1 MMSRLKRGILIIGA
15 TLASLW
21 LLTACQQE
29 SEVERM
35 AQEEEAYNAAN
46 PLPEFVPGDMQ
57 NYIGHLQTLSSN
69 EFEGRAPGTK
79 GETLT
84 LDYLTEQF
92 SALGV
97 GPGYE
102 DENGPSYLQPV
113 PMVEIT
119 NTSRTEMSLSH
130 ADQTWAFT
138 YPEQMI
144 IGSRR
149 LGNQAHGV
157 TDSEVVFVGYGVVAP
172 EYGWNDYAGIDVT
185 GKTVVILVND
195 PGFATEDPELFNGRA
210 MTYYGRWTYKYEEA
224 ARQGAAAAIIVHDT
238 APASYPWEV
247 VINSWS
253 GAQFELASDS
263 DAVVSAL
270 EGWITIDAARE
281 LFAKSGQDFDAL
293 HEAARSVDFEAVS
306 LNTTMTAEVTN
317 NIRRGISYN
326 FVAKIEGQTRPDEA
340 VVYMGHWD
348 HLGRTLQ
355 FSGSAGIYNGAI
367 DNASGTAGLIEIAR
381 MYSEAGA
388 PDRTVIFLAVTL
400 EEYGLLGSRYY
411 ANNPVI
417 PTNQTVA
424 AINMDALSLVG
435 PTEDVVVVGYGS
447 SELEDILKRAV
458 VLQDREVVPEPTPEG
473 GFYYRS
479 DHFNFA
485 RVGVPA
491 LYAKGG
497 IRHRELGEEYGIAWN
512 AEYRDVAYHKPA
524 DEFNP
529 EWDFRG
535 VMEDLGLLYVVG
547 RYLSDND
554 QWPDWY
560 QGNEFKAIRDADMAN
575 K

>member
-1 MMSRLKRGILIIGA
+1 MPKFNPLLLSLGA
-15 TLASLW
+15 AALVTTLA
-21 LLTACQQE
+21 ACQQTND
-29 SEVERM
+29 VEEI
-35 AQEEEAYNAAN
+35 AKQEIAYDKAH
-46 PLPEFVPGDMQ
+46 PLPQPVMGDAAS
-57 NYIGHLQTLSSN
+57 YAAHLETLSSDA
-69 EFEGRAPGTK
+69 FGGRAPGTS
-79 GETLT
+79 GEQMT

-92 SALGV
+92 DAMGFE
-97 GPGYE
+97 PGYVG
-102 DENGPSYLQPV
+102 DEGPSYRQPV

-119 NTSRTEMSLSH
+119 NQSRTAMTLTHGDE
-130 ADQTWAFT
+130 TWAFN
-138 YPEQMI
+138 YPEHMI

-149 LGNQAHGV
+149 LGNEAHGV

-172 EYGWNDYAGIDVT
+172 EYNWNDYAGLDVE

-195 PGFATEDPELFNGRA
+195 PGFATADPELFNGRA

-281 LFAKSGQDFDAL
+281 LFAKSGLDFDAL
-293 HEAARSVDFEAVS
+293 HEAAKSPTFEAVS
-306 LNTTMTAEVTN
+306 LNTTMSAEVTN
-317 NIRRGISYN
+317 AIRRGISYN
-326 FVAKIEGQTRPDEA
+326 FVAQMTGDTRPEEA
-340 VVYMGHWD
+340 VVYMAHWD

-355 FSGSAGIYNGAI
+355 VPGSAGIYNGAI
-367 DNASGTAGLIEIAR
+367 DNASGTAGLLEIAR
-381 MYSEAGA
+381 MYATVGA
-388 PDRTVIFLAVTL
+388 PERTVLFVAVTL

-447 SELEDILKRAV
+447 SELEDILARAV

-497 IRHRELGEEYGIAWN
+497 IRHREFGEAYGIEWN
-512 AEYRDVAYHKPA
+512 ETYRNVAYHKPA
-524 DEFNP
+524 DEFDP
-529 EWDFRG
+529 DWDFRG
-535 VMEDLGLLYVVG
+535 VIEDLELLYVVG
-547 RYLSDND
+547 RYLSEND

-560 QGNEFKAIRDADMAN
+560 EGNEFKAIRDRDRAGQ
-575 K
+575 

>member
-1 MMSRLKRGILIIGA
+1 
-15 TLASLW
+15 
-21 LLTACQQE
+21 
-29 SEVERM
+29 
-35 AQEEEAYNAAN
+35 
-46 PLPEFVPGDMQ
+46 
-57 NYIGHLQTLSSN
+57 
-69 EFEGRAPGTK
+69 
-79 GETLT
+79 

-92 SALGV
+92 SAMGFA
-97 GPGYE
+97 PGYE
-102 DENGPSYLQPV
+102 GEDGPTYLQPV

-119 NTSRTEMSLSH
+119 NQSRTAMSLIH
-130 ADQTWAFT
+130 NDETWDFT
-138 YPEQMI
+138 YPEEMI

-149 LGNQAHGV
+149 LGDQAHGV

-172 EYGWNDYAGIDVT
+172 EYNWNDYEGIDVT

-195 PGFATEDPELFNGRA
+195 PGFATQDPELFNGRA

-270 EGWITIDAARE
+270 EGWITIDAART
-281 LFAKSGQDFDAL
+281 LFAKSGLDFDAL
-293 HEAARSVDFEAVS
+293 HDAARSVDFEAVS

-317 NIRRGISYN
+317 SIRRGISYN
-326 FVAKIEGQTRPDEA
+326 FVAKMEGSTRPDEA
-340 VVYMGHWD
+340 IVYMAHWD

-355 FSGSAGIYNGAI
+355 VSGSAGIYNGAI
-367 DNASGTAGLIEIAR
+367 DNASGTAGLMEIAR
-381 MYSEAGA
+381 MFAEAGT
-388 PDRTVIFLAVTL
+388 PERTVLFLAVTL

-435 PTEDVVVVGYGS
+435 PTEDVVVVGFGS
-447 SELEDILKRAV
+447 SELENILDRAIIV
-458 VLQDREVVPEPTPEG
+458 QGRKMVPEPTPEG

-497 IRHRELGEEYGIAWN
+497 IRHREFGEDFGIAWN
-512 AEYRDVAYHKPA
+512 ADYRDIRYHKTA
-524 DEFNP
+524 DEFDP
-529 EWDFRG
+529 DWDFRG
-535 VMEDLGLLYVVG
+535 VIEDLELLYVVG
-547 RYLSDND
+547 RYLSEND
-554 QWPDWY
+554 QWPEWY
-560 QGNEFKAIRDADMAN
+560 EGNEFKSIRDQDRAGQ
-575 K
+575 

>member
-1 MMSRLKRGILIIGA
+1 MSTRKRSWMLLTA
-15 TLASLW
+15 ASFMAVA
-21 LLTACQQE
+21 LTACQQYE
-29 SEVERM
+29 EVERE
-35 AQEEEAYNAAN
+35 AQEEIAYNAAN
-46 PLPEFVPGDMQ
+46 PLPPMVPGDAQ
-57 NYIGHLQTLSSN
+57 NYIGHLQTLSSD
-69 EFEGRAPGTK
+69 EFGGRAPGTQ
-79 GETLT
+79 GEVLT

-92 SALGV
+92 SAMGFA
-97 GPGYE
+97 PGYE
-102 DENGPSYLQPV
+102 GEDGPTYLQPV

-119 NTSRTEMSLSH
+119 NQSRTSMAMSHNDESWDLN
-130 ADQTWAFT
+130 
-138 YPEQMI
+138 YPEDMI

-149 LGNQAHGV
+149 LGDQAHGV

-172 EYGWNDYAGIDVT
+172 EYNWNDYEGIDVT
-185 GKTVVILVND
+185 GKTVVMLVND
-195 PGFATEDPELFNGRA
+195 PGFATEDSELFNGRA

-270 EGWITIDAARE
+270 EGWVTIDAARE
-281 LFAKSGQDFDAL
+281 LFAKSGLDFDAL
-293 HEAARSVDFEAVS
+293 HEAARSVDFEPVS

-317 NIRRGISYN
+317 AIRRGISYN
-326 FVAKIEGQTRPDEA
+326 FVAKMEGQERPDEA
-340 VVYMGHWD
+340 VVYMAHWD

-355 FSGSAGIYNGAI
+355 IPGSAGIYNGAI

-381 MYSEAGA
+381 MYSQAGA
-388 PDRTVIFLAVTL
+388 PNRTVLFLAVTL

-447 SELEDILKRAV
+447 SQLEDILERAV
-458 VLQDREVVPEPTPEG
+458 ILQDRQVVPEPTPEG

-497 IRHRELGEEYGIAWN
+497 IRHREFGEDYGMAWN
-512 AEYRDVAYHKPA
+512 AEYRDIKYHKPA
-524 DEFNP
+524 DEFDP
-529 EWDFRG
+529 DWDFRG
-535 VMEDLGLLYVVG
+535 VIEDLELLYVVG
-547 RYLSDND
+547 RYLSEND

-560 QGNEFKAIRDADMAN
+560 EGNEFKSLRDRDRAGQ
-575 K
+575 